1 MKEEFLHFVWQ
12 YQYFSSVNLAT
23 TQGKEIIIIEKG
35 TYNNDAGADFS
46 DASIQI
52 GEEKWR
58 GDVEIH
64 LKSSDWH
71 KHAHSTNKAYNKV
84 VLHVVWEDDNPI
96 LYEDNTKIPTLTLKN
111 RVSDNILEKY
121 KQFFQNN
128 ESIACAKLLADVPKI
143 TVFSMLDRS
152 AIQRLE
158 NKALVAKEILRNNN
172 TDWEETCFQM
182 LAKNFGFKT
191 NSEAFLK
198 LAKQTPFKFF
208 HKQSDSLFQM
218 EALIFGQAGFLEEI
232 LEDKNNENGD
242 DDEYKYY
249 QQNLANE
256 YKFLKKKYNLV
267 GLDKTEW
274 KFSQMRPANFPTLRL
289 AQFVAFVQKTP
300 LLFSFFI
307 GTETMKDFA
316 KTFHIQVSDYWQNH
330 YHFGKKSPKK
340 TPEFGKSSTENIIIN
355 TVVPMLVLFSKEL
368 KRPDLMDRAIS
379 FMEKIK
385 PEDNE
390 IIRQWADLGI
400 KAQHALDSQALL
412 EQYNNFCQPKKC
424 LNCEI
429 GNKILRL

>member
-12 YQYFSSVNLAT
+12 YQYFSSTNLAT
-23 TQGKEIIIIEKG
+23 AQGKDIVIIEKG

-46 DASIQI
+46 DATIQI
-52 GEEKWR
+52 GNEKWR

-71 KHAHSTNKAYNKV
+71 KHDHSANKAYNKV
-84 VLHVVWEDDNPI
+84 ILHVVWEDDNPI
-96 LYEDNTKIPTLTLKN
+96 LYEDNTKIPTLTLKD
-111 RVSDNILEKY
+111 RVSDNIFEKY

-128 ESIACAKLLADVPKI
+128 ESIACAKLLPNVPKI

-158 NKALVAKEILRNNN
+158 NKALVAKEFLRTNN
-172 TDWEETCFQM
+172 TDWEETCFQL

-198 LAKQTPFKFF
+198 LARQTPFKFF

-218 EALIFGQAGFLEEI
+218 EALIFGQAGFLQDIIEDVNEQDEEH
-232 LEDKNNENGD
+232 
-242 DDEYKYY
+242 KYY

-256 YKFLKKKYNLV
+256 YAFLKKKYNLV

-289 AQFVAFVQKTP
+289 AQFVAFIQKTP

-307 GTETMKDFA
+307 DTETMKDFS

-355 TVVPMLVLFSKEL
+355 TIVPMLVLFSQEL
-368 KRPDLMDRAIS
+368 KRIDLMDRAIS

-390 IIRQWADLGI
+390 IIRQWADLDI

>member
-12 YQYFSSVNLAT
+12 YQYFSSANLTT
-23 TQGKEIIIIEKG
+23 TQGKNIVIIEKG

-52 GEEKWR
+52 GDEKWR

-71 KHAHSTNKAYNKV
+71 KHAHSTNRAYNKV
-84 VLHVVWEDDNPI
+84 ILHVVWEDDNPI
-96 LYEDNTKIPTLTLKN
+96 LYEDNTKIPTLTLKD
-111 RVSDNILEKY
+111 RVSDNVFEKY

-128 ESIACAKLLADVPKI
+128 ESIACAKLLSSVPNI

-158 NKALVAKEILRNNN
+158 NKAIIAKEFLRSNN
-172 TDWEETCFQM
+172 TDWEETCFQL

-198 LAKQTPFKFF
+198 LARQTPFKFF
-208 HKQSDSLFQM
+208 RKQIDSLFQM
-218 EALIFGQAGFLEEI
+218 EAIIFGQAGFLEDIIES
-232 LEDKNNENGD
+232 KNNNENAD
-242 DDEYKYY
+242 NEEDNH

-256 YKFLKKKYNLV
+256 YAFLKKKYNLV

-289 AQFVAFVQKTP
+289 AQFVAFIQKTP

-316 KTFHIQVSDYWQNH
+316 KIFHIQVSDYWQNH

-355 TVVPMLVLFSKEL
+355 TVVPMLVLFSQEL

>member
-12 YQYFSSVNLAT
+12 YQYFSAQNLT
-23 TQGKEIIIIEKG
+23 TIQGKDIIIIEKG

-46 DASIQI
+46 DATIQI
-52 GEEKWR
+52 GNEKWR

-71 KHAHSTNKAYNKV
+71 KHDHSANKAYNKV
-84 VLHVVWEDDNPI
+84 ILHVVWEDDNPI
-96 LYEDNTKIPTLTLKN
+96 LYEDNTKIPTLTLKE
-111 RVSDNILEKY
+111 RVSDNVFEKY

-128 ESIACAKLLADVPKI
+128 ESIACAKLLRNVPEI

-158 NKALVAKEILRNNN
+158 NKALVAKEFLRKNN
-172 TDWEETCFQM
+172 TDWEETCFQL

-198 LAKQTPFKFF
+198 LARQTPFKFF

-218 EALIFGQAGFLEEI
+218 EALIFGQAGFLEDI
-232 LEDKNNENGD
+232 IGNVNEQ
-242 DDEYKYY
+242 DEEHKYY

-256 YKFLKKKYNLV
+256 YAFLKKKYNLV

-289 AQFVAFVQKTP
+289 AQFVAFIQKTP

-307 GTETMKDFA
+307 DTETMKNFA

-330 YHFGKKSPKK
+330 YHFGKKTPKK
-340 TPEFGKSSTENIIIN
+340 TPDFGKSSTENIIIN
-355 TVVPMLVLFSKEL
+355 TVVPMLVLFSQEL
-368 KRPDLMDRAIS
+368 KRTDLMDRAIS
-379 FMEKIK
+379 FMENIK
-385 PEDNE
+385 PENNE